1 MGASA
6 VQLDA
11 QNPWPGLE
19 AFTEA
24 SSRYFHGRDAEI
36 DELARRVAGAP
47 LTVLFGK
54 SGLGKS
60 SLLMAGLLPRLRAQ
74 HFLPVYVRLDHGDS
88 APPCIDQVAAALQ
101 AAVRAA
107 QVDAPP
113 PQPGESLWAYLHR
126 DSVEFWTRD
135 NHPCLPVFVLDQFEE
150 VFTLGA
156 RRPARVDELRTA
168 LADLAENRIPAD
180 LEQALAAPVAGAG
193 GLGEAGGDADGDG
206 GSDVGS
212 DGGGD
217 GGNDGHTASL
227 RLRSQRCKW
236 LLSLREDFLPELES
250 WRMVLPTLG
259 RVRLRLGP
267 LRPAQALSAVH
278 GAAPALMDEALG
290 RRIVAFV
297 AAAQMQDGAGGVPT
311 VAPAVASA
319 VAPVPA
325 PVLDAQGRATGA
337 GDTSAEPGANA
348 GADRSTDSGFD
359 SDRVALPQAEVEPA
373 LLSLFCHGLNRRRL
387 AQGKARFDGALLEGA
402 QQGILDDFYRG
413 CFEGMPESVPRWVAD
428 ALITEKG
435 FRNSVARDDATPEH
449 LSEAQLS
456 RLIDRRLLRME
467 ERHGAQRIELTHD
480 LLTRVVRQER
490 ERLRAEDRARA
501 EAKAVLAATPER
513 EALRAAE
520 QQAAQHAER
529 ERRLAQEAR
538 VGRIFRY
545 LAGGLA
551 LALAG
556 AGVAVVAA
564 WRQSEAAA
572 RSARQALDSSVLAQ
586 AQSVKAEAN
595 LRLAEARLQRIRDG
609 IALKQAVLSGDRARI
624 ATFLHSNR
632 AREWVQFAAQAV
644 AAGYR
649 NPQGQEVF
657 RFVLS
662 PTPEALPRFQQ
673 QAAVVTYRMDHPSFN
688 NALLATGA
696 DRDFNASYV
705 GWGCLSKVVALVEYV
720 DPEQPAEVREFDMC
734 ALIGR

>member
-1 MGASA
+1 MNKPRVTPKDTLTDTPAM
-6 VQLDA
+6 QLDP

-19 AFTEA
+19 AFTE
-24 SSRYFHGRDAEI
+24 SSRRYFHGRDAEI

-47 LTVLFGK
+47 LTVLLGK

-74 HFLPVYVRLDHGDS
+74 HFLPVYLRLDHGEPV
-88 APPCIDQVAAALQ
+88 PPYIVQMADALQ
-101 AAVRAA
+101 AAVRTAE
-107 QVDAPP
+107 VDSPP

-126 DSVEFWTRD
+126 DGVEFWTRD

-150 VFTLGA
+150 VYTLGA
-156 RRPARVDELRTA
+156 RQPARVNEFRIA
-168 LADLAENRIPAD
+168 LGDLAENRIPAE
-180 LEQALAAPVAGAG
+180 LAQALAAG
-193 GLGEAGGDADGDG
+193 GGIQGGDSGSDDSRSDESGNDSRRDGDSY
-206 GSDVGS
+206 SDS
-212 DGGGD
+212 DKAAP
-217 GGNDGHTASL
+217 TTSL
-227 RLRSQRCKW
+227 RLRSQRCK
-236 LLSLREDFLPELES
+236 LLISLREDFLPELEA
-250 WRMVLPTLG
+250 WRVALPSLG

-297 AAAQMQDGAGGVPT
+297 AAAQAQEVVGAAEPGVFAAPT
-311 VAPAVASA
+311 
-319 VAPVPA
+319 
-325 PVLDAQGRATGA
+325 VLDAEAHPV
-337 GDTSAEPGANA
+337 DVSEPHPQQ
-348 GADRSTDSGFD
+348 S
-359 SDRVALPQAEVEPA
+359 PQAEVEPA

-387 AQGKARFDGALLEGA
+387 AQGKARFDDALLEGA
-402 QQGILDDFYRG
+402 QQGILADFYRD
-413 CFEGMPESVPRWVAD
+413 CFEGMPDSVPRWVAD
-428 ALITEKG
+428 ALITERG
-435 FRNSVARDDATPEH
+435 FRNSVAREDSTPER

-467 ERHGAQRIELTHD
+467 ERHGTQRIELTHD

-501 EAKAVLAATPER
+501 EAATLLAANAER

-520 QQAAQHAER
+520 QQASQSAER
-529 ERRLAQEAR
+529 ERRLAEEAR
-538 VGRIFRY
+538 SGRIFKS

-551 LALAG
+551 VALAG
-556 AGVAVVAA
+556 AGVAVVVA

-572 RSARQALDSSVLAQ
+572 QSAAEARESSERAQQSSALAQ

-595 LRLAEARLQRIRDG
+595 LRLAEERLQRIRDG
-609 IALKQAVLSGDRARI
+609 IALKQAVLSGDRSRI
-624 ATFLHSNR
+624 AAFLRTNST
-632 AREWVQFAAQAV
+632 REWVQFAARAV
-644 AAGYR
+644 PAGYR

-657 RFVLS
+657 RYVLS
-662 PTPEALPRFQQ
+662 PSAGALPRFRER
-673 QAAVVTYRMDHPSFN
+673 AAVVTYRMDHSSFH

-705 GWGCLSKVVALVEYV
+705 GWGYLSSVVALVEYV

-734 ALIGR
+734 ALINR